1 MLFLMK
7 MVKFSASIM
16 IGLWVRM
23 ATQLSRRGETG
34 AFLSNIFVC
43 VWGELLKG
51 DIL

>member
-34 AFLSNIFVC
+34 GFSQQYFFLCVC
-43 VWGELLKG
+43 VWVAL
-51 DIL
+51 